1 MIDALAADR
10 ARFADLEVQIL
21 LLQRPLSEL
30 QSEKELVLECL
41 NSYKYPVLT
50 LPNEIIAE
58 AFVHFLPVYPLCPPL
73 TEIALA
79 TPKLWRA
86 ISLEAGDIPLAQ
98 QLNICRTWMTRSC
111 SCPLS
116 IRGLE
121 ASQFLDTV
129 TPHRARWEYFGLT
142 IAGYPSPISP
152 LEGPIPVLRHL
163 SLTLESPDELGPDD
177 VVTFPEAPSLRSL
190 TISYSTLSTPTVILP
205 FAQLTSL
212 ALHRAFRHE
221 YVEILPQTPK
231 LVHCELVIEFD
242 STTDP
247 PPAGVELPRLEVL
260 VLSVFKTLGSRP
272 LPTKCLDDFIVPALR
287 HLRIPESLL
296 QPSPVVDT
304 LSSFVSKSN
313 CRLRELCIEGRT
325 SESEDSY
332 RNAFR
337 STHVSFE
344 E

>member
-1 MIDALAADR
+1 
-10 ARFADLEVQIL
+10 
-21 LLQRPLSEL
+21 
-30 QSEKELVLECL
+30 
-41 NSYKYPVLT
+41 
-50 LPNEIIAE
+50 
-58 AFVHFLPVYPLCPPL
+58 
-73 TEIALA
+73 
-79 TPKLWRA
+79 
-86 ISLEAGDIPLAQ
+86 
-98 QLNICRTWMTRSC
+98 MTRSC
-111 SCPLS
+111 FCPLS

-129 TPHRARWEYFGLT
+129 TPDRARWEYFGLT
-142 IAGYPSPISP
+142 IAGSPSPISP

-260 VLSVFKTLGSRP
+260 VLSVFKTLGFRP
-272 LPTKCLDDFIVPALR
+272 LLTKCLDDFIVPALR

-296 QPSPVVDT
+296 QPAPVVDT
-304 LSSFVSKSN
+304 LSSFVSKSK

-337 STHVSFE
+337 STHVSLRN
-344 E
+344 